1 MVSHHV
7 LSGIDGVMKQRQFF
21 LRRAGISILWSI
33 VLFGIM
39 ALCCVVFITL
49 TAEPP
54 SATAAPFDVALSP
67 SEQQAAFGIGAR
79 VAYAVA
85 SMQESHV
92 FVGLLVLSVMVSVFG
107 AVVQVLP
114 GTDTESL
121 EEHFREDETVSY
133 LALAPNCPNCGTVL
147 AGRYCSNCGQE
158 RTAAGELT
166 MRSFFVNVLP
176 DILNLDSKF
185 FTTLS
190 ILLRKPG
197 FLTREYLRGRRVRY
211 SAPVQ
216 LYALVT
222 AAFFFVSANLDF
234 DIDKLIGQVPAL
246 EARIQQKATNEGLAA
261 EVIKLKLNET
271 LENYIPFYTFFM
283 MVAFAGLLKMVYPYW
298 QYVEHIVFSLHIMS
312 ASLLMWMLMIL
323 LGLVFPVAER
333 YEGFIIVP
341 ALVYLLAALRE
352 AHRSSPLWKW
362 LPAALGFVLLF
373 TLYTAVS
380 LAIGMFF

>member
-1 MVSHHV
+1 MVSNHTL
-7 LSGIDGVMKQRQFF
+7 LSSSGVMKQRQFF
-21 LRRAGISILWSI
+21 FRRAGISILWSI

-39 ALCCVVFITL
+39 ALCCIVFITL

-54 SATAAPFDVALSP
+54 SAMTAPFDVALSP
-67 SEQQAAFGIGAR
+67 GEQEAAFGIGAR
-79 VAYAVA
+79 VAYAVS
-85 SMQESHV
+85 SMRESNV
-92 FVGLLVLSVMVSVFG
+92 FLGLFVLSVIVSIFG

-121 EEHFREDETVSY
+121 EEHFREDEQVSY
-133 LALAPNCPNCGTVL
+133 LALAPNCPNCGTAL
-147 AGRYCSNCGQE
+147 TGKYCSNCGQE

-166 MRSFFVNVLP
+166 MRVFFVNVLP

-185 FTTLS
+185 FTTLG

-211 SAPVQ
+211 SAPIQ

-222 AAFFFVSANLDF
+222 AAFFLVSANLDF
-234 DIDKLIGQVPAL
+234 DVDKLVGQVPAL
-246 EARIQQKATNEGLAA
+246 ENRIQQKAKNEGLAA
-261 EVIKLKLNET
+261 EIVKLKLNET
-271 LENYIPFYTFFM
+271 IENYIPFYTFIM
-283 MVAFAGLLKMVYPYW
+283 MIAFAGFLKMVYPYW
-298 QYVEHIVFSLHIMS
+298 HYVEHIVFSLHIMS

-323 LGLVFPVAER
+323 LGLVFPSAER

-373 TLYTAVS
+373 TLYTAIS